1 MAAVMA
7 TFTHDFATKW
17 EMEAHIR
24 RDTDQFLEIKDQLVE
39 LGLVGADHGIVF
51 SQKDKFRHMGV
62 LRFKD
67 AEAYKNC
74 MEVIN
79 GTDWDKEISRVNRF
93 EAFAVDVYLDI

>member
-39 LGLVGADHGIVF
+39 LGLVGAEHGIMF

-93 EAFAVDVYLDI
+93 EAFAVDFYLDI

>member
-24 RDTDQFLEIKDQLVE
+24 KDLDDFMEIKDQLIE
-39 LGLVGADHGIVF
+39 LGLVGAEHGIMF
-51 SQKDKFRHMGV
+51 NQKDKFRHMGIM
-62 LRFKD
+62 RFKD
-67 AEAYKNC
+67 AEAYKHC

-79 GTDWDKEISRVNRF
+79 GTDWDDEITRVNRF
-93 EAFAVDVYLDI
+93 EAYAIDLYVAT

>member
-24 RDTDQFLEIKDQLVE
+24 KDMDGFMGIKDQLIK
-39 LGLVGADHGIVF
+39 LGLIGAEHGIMF
-51 SQKDKFRHMGV
+51 TQKDKFRHMGV
-62 LRFKD
+62 MRFRD

>member
-39 LGLVGADHGIVF
+39 LGLVGAEHGIMF

-74 MEVIN
+74 MEMIN

>member
-17 EMEAHIR
+17 EMEAHIKK
-24 RDTDQFLEIKDQLVE
+24 DWDGFMEIKDQLIK
-39 LGLVGADHGIVF
+39 LGLIGAEHGIMF

-74 MEVIN
+74 MGVIN

>member
-7 TFTHDFATKW
+7 IFTHDFATKW

-39 LGLVGADHGIVF
+39 LGLVGAEHGIMF

-74 MEVIN
+74 MKVID
-79 GTDWDKEISRVNRF
+79 GTEWDKEISRVNRF
-93 EAFAVDVYLDI
+93 EAFAVDVYIDI

>member
-24 RDTDQFLEIKDQLVE
+24 KDMDGFMEIKDQLIK
-39 LGLVGADHGIVF
+39 LGLIGAEHGIMF

-62 LRFKD
+62 MRFKD
-67 AEAYKNC
+67 AEAYMNC

>member
-1 MAAVMA
+1 MAAIMA

-17 EMEAHIR
+17 ELEAHIR
-24 RDTDQFLEIKDQLVE
+24 KDLEDFMKIKDQLIE
-39 LGLVGADHGIVF
+39 LGLIGAEHGIMF

-62 LRFKD
+62 MRFKD

-79 GTDWDKEISRVNRF
+79 GADWDKEISRVNRF
-93 EAFAVDVYLDI
+93 EAFAVDFYLDI

>member
-7 TFTHDFATKW
+7 TFAHDFATKW
-17 EMEAHIR
+17 EMEAHKKKEW
-24 RDTDQFLEIKDQLVE
+24 DEFMEIKDQLIK
-39 LGLVGADHGIVF
+39 LGLIGAEHGIMF

-74 MEVIN
+74 MEVID
-79 GTDWDKEISRVNRF
+79 GAEWDKEISRVNRF
-93 EAFAVDVYLDI
+93 EAFAVDVYIDI

>member
-7 TFTHDFATKW
+7 TFAHDFATKW

-39 LGLVGADHGIVF
+39 LGLVGAEHGIMF

-62 LRFKD
+62 MRFKD

-74 MEVIN
+74 MKVIDGN
-79 GTDWDKEISRVNRF
+79 DWDNEISRVNRF

>member
-1 MAAVMA
+1 MAEIMA

-17 EMEAHIR
+17 ELEAHIR
-24 RDTDQFLEIKDQLVE
+24 KDLEDFMKIKDQLIE
-39 LGLVGADHGIVF
+39 LGLIGAEHGIMF

-62 LRFKD
+62 MRFKD

-79 GTDWDKEISRVNRF
+79 GADWDKEISRVNRF
-93 EAFAVDVYLDI
+93 EAFAVDFYLDI